1 MLINPLRTCRKEVKL
16 SSCSDSVPSGNVF
29 SFFVPADVVLLY
41 LVYNLCYTAASYG
54 AGKLSDQVGR
64 KPLLLSAMIAPKA
77 KGVAEALSS
86 KGFRPTWSESLPAP

>member
-64 KPLLLSAMIAPKA
+64 KPLLLGASATPFAFGAIMALTASVMLYRVI
-77 KGVAEALSS
+77 EA
-86 KGFRPTWSESLPAP
+86 